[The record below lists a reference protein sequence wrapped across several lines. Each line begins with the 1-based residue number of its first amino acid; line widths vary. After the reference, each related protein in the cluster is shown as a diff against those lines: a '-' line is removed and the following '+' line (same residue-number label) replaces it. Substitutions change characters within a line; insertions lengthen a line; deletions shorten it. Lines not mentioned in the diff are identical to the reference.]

1 MDEKNRNELIVAETA
16 FQNAEQGRI
25 EAYDEYEAARKVRDL
40 AFNERQEIID
50 AALADGVGR
59 SEIAALV
66 PDMMP
71 RSPRETR
78 SVVFDGD
85 GVRDAF
91 DPGTYLRW
99 VQVAD
104 AIAEDIRDGIY
115 PYSSLLPTLDEMRAR
130 YGASQATIRHGLEAL
145 GTQNLV
151 VRRGRRRFVR
161 TDPP

>member
-1 MDEKNRNELIVAETA
+1 MDEKIRNELIAAETA
-16 FQNAEQGRI
+16 YQNAEQGRI
-25 EAYDEYEAARKVRDL
+25 EAYDEYEASRQVRDL
-40 AFNERQEIID
+40 ACSERQEIID
-50 AALADGVGR
+50 AARAAGVGR

-78 SVVFDGD
+78 SVVFDGG

-91 DPGTYLRW
+91 DPGRYLRW

-104 AIAEDIRDGIY
+104 AIAKDIRDGIY
-115 PYSSLLPTLDEMRAR
+115 PYGSLLPTLDEMRAR
-130 YGASQATIRHGLEAL
+130 YKASLGTIRHGLEAL

-151 VRRGRRRFVR
+151 VRRGRRTFVR